1 MEADINSTGKIHG
14 NGRGDFEDLAL
25 PNRPP
30 RGTVREWRKKYEG
43 SDAISVYFTNEVTYT
58 IWKGTI

>member
-1 MEADINSTGKIHG
+1 MIEYGHPIGSDMLECGVTQA
-14 NGRGDFEDLAL
+14 
-25 PNRPP
+25 P
-30 RGTVREWRKKYEG
+30 RGTVREWRKKSEG